1 MSDKIL
7 IVSELRSFLLT
18 IKIILE
24 RAGYKTLVA
33 NNGIEALKLAFTE
46 NPKLIISELEL
57 PLLSGHHLCRLIKN
71 NITTCKIPFII
82 LTNPNYTRNKLS
94 NLQINPDECF
104 SKDIVGKL
112 ESPQLI
118 HTVQNLIVQKSKPSQ
133 VSTIR
138 TPETPLD
145 ILSLANELLD
155 CKLHENTILNKI
167 SLLSKTVYKYEDTI
181 VSILELLGEIIDCES
196 ITIFIKRM
204 DTAFMA
210 TYLLRPVSNKFIN
223 DIKKNIFSFIQKED
237 MEYNHEYFKVK
248 TFHNKSFNKEL
259 PPSSNLKSYL
269 ASPIVSHNN
278 IIGVI
283 ALGSK
288 NKQIFSKKIKNTFE
302 NIINTATVVLDNT
315 IMYEQIRILSVS
327 DGLTQ
332 LYNHRYFQ
340 EKLEEEFS
348 RAKRYNSTFSIVMI
362 DIDDFRIVND
372 TCGHQMGDI
381 VLKELSH
388 LIYNNYRVMDISARY
403 GGEEFS
409 IILPET
415 NIEGAKFSAER
426 LRKNTQK
433 HIIKGLDKNI
443 TISIGLS
450 EFSPDLKDRSELLK
464 QAETALLKS
473 KELGKNKTIL
483 WNEIK

>member
-1 MSDKIL
+1 MSNKIL
-7 IVSELRSFLLT
+7 IVSGLRSFLLT

-33 NNGIEALKLAFTE
+33 NNGIEALKLVFTE

-71 NITTCKIPFII
+71 NITTCKIPFVI
-82 LTNPNYTRNKLS
+82 LTSPNYNRQKLS
-94 NLQINPDECF
+94 SMQIGYDECF
-104 SKDIVGKL
+104 SKDIVGEL

-118 HTVQNLIVQKSKPSQ
+118 HTVQNLIIQKSKPSR
-133 VSTIR
+133 VSTLK

-145 ILSLANELLD
+145 MLSLANELLD
-155 CKLHENTILNKI
+155 YKLHENTALNKI
-167 SLLSKTVYKYEDTI
+167 SLLSKSVYKYEDTI
-181 VSILELLGEIIDCES
+181 VSILEILGEIIDCES

-210 TYLLRPVSNKFIN
+210 IYLLKPVSDKFID
-223 DIKKNIFSFIQKED
+223 DIKKNIFSFIQKEGI
-237 MEYNHEYFKVK
+237 EYNHEYFKVK
-248 TFHNKSFNKEL
+248 TFHDKSFNKEL
-259 PPSSNLKSYL
+259 PSCLNLKSYM

-278 IIGVI
+278 IMGVI

-288 NKQIFSKKIKNTFE
+288 DNQAFSKKIKNTFE
-302 NIINTATVVLDNT
+302 NIVSTATVVIDNT
-315 IMYEQIRILSVS
+315 IMYEQIRILAVS
-327 DGLTQ
+327 DRLTQ

-348 RAKRYNSTFSIVMI
+348 RAKRYSSTFSIVMI

-372 TCGHQMGDI
+372 TCGYQMGDI

-409 IILPET
+409 VILPET
-415 NIEGAKFSAER
+415 DIEGAKFSAER
-426 LRKNTQK
+426 LRKNTQE
-433 HIIKGLDKNI
+433 HVIKGLDINI

-464 QAETALLKS
+464 QAETALLKA